1 MRRETP
7 PDPPIPGE
15 IPSPWG
21 QRPDVTTLLVDWRRG
36 DRAAYDALFPLIY
49 DDLRLRA
56 RRALRGESS
65 DHDLSTTAL
74 VHEAYLKLVDVERV
88 DWQDR
93 AHFLAVAA
101 TAMRRILVSQARRHK
116 ALKRGGR
123 AVRLSLDE
131 AAPIATERSEWMLT
145 LDLALEKLG
154 QNSERLA
161 TVVELRFF
169 GGLTIE
175 ETAEVLGVAPSTVQ
189 LDWTKAKAW
198 LYRELAA

>member
-1 MRRETP
+1 MKRKNEP
-7 PDPPIPGE
+7 VPPIPARLPPDEGA
-15 IPSPWG
+15 G
-21 QRPDVTTLLVDWRRG
+21 PDVTTLLVDWRRG

-56 RRALRGESS
+56 RRALRGESPG
-65 DHDLSTTAL
+65 HDLSTTGL
-74 VHEAYLKLVDVERV
+74 VHEAYLKLVEVERV

-116 ALKRGGR
+116 AQKRGGPV
-123 AVRLSLDE
+123 APLSLDE
-131 AAPIATERSEWMLT
+131 APPIATERSDWMLA
-145 LDLALEKLG
+145 LDLALEKLAS
-154 QNSERLA
+154 NSERLA
-161 TVVELRFF
+161 TLVELRFF

-189 LDWTKAKAW
+189 LDWQKARAW

>member
-15 IPSPWG
+15 IPHG
-21 QRPDVTTLLVDWRRG
+21 QGPTPDVTTLLVDWRRG
-36 DRAAYDALFPLIY
+36 DRGAYDALFPLVY
-49 DDLRLRA
+49 DDLMLRA
-56 RRALRGESS
+56 RRALRGESP

-116 ALKRGGR
+116 ALKRGGP

-131 AAPIATERSEWMLT
+131 AAPIATERSEWMLA

-154 QNSERLA
+154 HNSERLA

>member
-1 MRRETP
+1 M
-7 PDPPIPGE
+7 
-15 IPSPWG
+15 
-21 QRPDVTTLLVDWRRG
+21 TTLLVDWRRG

-116 ALKRGGR
+116 ALKRGGL
-123 AVRLSLDE
+123 AVRLSLEE
-131 AAPIATERSEWMLT
+131 APPIAAERSDWMLA
-145 LDLALEKLG
+145 LDMALEKLG

-161 TVVELRFF
+161 QIVELRFF

-175 ETAEVLGVAPSTVQ
+175 ETAEVLGVATSTVQ
-189 LDWTKAKAW
+189 LDWQKAKAW

>member
-1 MRRETP
+1 MRRRAGPEY
-7 PDPPIPGE
+7 PIPPEHPPGGG
-15 IPSPWG
+15 PG
-21 QRPDVTTLLVDWRRG
+21 PDVTTLLVDWRRG
-36 DRAAYDALFPLIY
+36 DRAAYDALFPLVY

-56 RRALRGESS
+56 RRAMRGESPG
-65 DHDLSTTAL
+65 HDLSTTAL
-74 VHEAYLKLVDVERV
+74 VHEAYMKLVDVERV
-88 DWQDR
+88 EWQDR

-116 ALKRGGR
+116 ALKRGGS
-123 AVRLSLDE
+123 AVKLSLEE
-131 AAPIATERSEWMLT
+131 APPIAGERSEWMLS

-154 QNSERLA
+154 RNSERLA

-189 LDWTKAKAW
+189 LDWQKAKAW